1 MTRLRQSNGDD
12 FPAAAQRHL
21 EDAGVL
27 QAADRPDGAAYLA
40 GYVVECAM
48 KTMIQVETGWAA
60 RSHDL
65 AGLDRT
71 LSALSARVGAQTARH
86 YARAVPLLR
95 DPALLG
101 WNPAM
106 RYRGQETSQTDA
118 AASLR
123 AAGDVYRVVI
133 GGLALDGE
141 LA

>member
-1 MTRLRQSNGDD
+1 MSRLRQSNGDD
-12 FPAAAQRHL
+12 YPAAARRHL
-21 EDAGVL
+21 EDADVLHAGDRHDGV
-27 QAADRPDGAAYLA
+27 AYLA

-48 KTMIQVETGWAA
+48 KTVIQVETGSAA

-71 LSALSARVGAQTARH
+71 LAALSARVGAQTARL

-101 WNPAM
+101 WDPAM
-106 RYRGQETSQTDA
+106 RYRGPETSQADA
-118 AASLR
+118 AARLR
-123 AAGDVYRVVI
+123 VAGEVYRVVI